1 LVVGAITAI
10 AAFKTSI
17 TIIIIADIVASAID
31 FRIAIIIAAIKVL
44 QDLNPL
50 VLKNFTKLLISGCVH

>member
-1 LVVGAITAI
+1 MVGAITAI

-31 FRIAIIIAAIKVL
+31 FRTAIVTIIIAAIKVL
-44 QDLNPL
+44 QDLNP
-50 VLKNFTKLLISGCVH
+50 